1 MTKILYL
8 PTGRYLNFYVGDS
21 DTKIYTEILEESR
34 LFFANGK
41 NRDYIIDWLTDP
53 IRILNKMFLE
63 RNNIS
68 KKELPIPRNLMEIIY
83 D

>member
-21 DTKIYTEILEESR
+21 DTKTYTEILEESQ

-41 NRDYIIDWLTDP
+41 TVDYIIDWLIEPSSTMS
-53 IRILNKMFLE
+53 KKFLE
-63 RNNIS
+63 RNVIS
-68 KKELPIPRNLMEIIY
+68 KKDLPIPRNLMEIIN